1 MNPLLVVINCLIH
14 SAETMTVP
22 VFFFSLCFL
31 HLMMHRLIKLFLTE
45 FLRSLNMASKEEYG
59 VYVKEHIK
67 VGMQVIAAQG
77 FLDLEEGDIGTVMNI
92 DSEGLMCDFNVEVC
106 QHLHVKCIDFPIM
119 YLFFCFFCY
128 YAGRLGI
135 KRP

>member
-1 MNPLLVVINCLIH
+1 
-14 SAETMTVP
+14 
-22 VFFFSLCFL
+22 
-31 HLMMHRLIKLFLTE
+31 MMHRLIKLFLTE

-67 VGMQVIAAQG
+67 VGMQVIAVQG
-77 FLDLEEGDIGTVMNI
+77 FLDLEEGDVGTVMNI